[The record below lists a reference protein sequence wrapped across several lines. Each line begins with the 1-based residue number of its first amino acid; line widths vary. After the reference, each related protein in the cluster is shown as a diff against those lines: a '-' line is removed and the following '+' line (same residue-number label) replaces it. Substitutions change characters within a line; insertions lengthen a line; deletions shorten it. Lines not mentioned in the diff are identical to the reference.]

1 MQIIHDMLMGSLV
14 FLGGVLATQWASL
27 LQSSRS
33 PFEDAVLGPLGA
45 LALAML
51 VIYGLVKYLSQ
62 ERKEAR
68 EAVNSRLA
76 DKSATIDR
84 LREENARLWGEVQ
97 ALRDEARGLKR

>member
-14 FLGGVLATQWASL
+14 FLSGVLATKWATL

-51 VIYGLVKYLSQ
+51 VIYGLVRYLSQ

-84 LREENARLWGEVQ
+84 LREENARLWAEIQ
-97 ALRDEARGLKR
+97 TLKDEMRGIK